1 MYADYEIREV
11 PIGYGPARRKVEE
24 FLGKRTLRLDK
35 VDYYEAIYPYGGD
48 EMLAVGGLLGDAIRC
63 IAVKEGMED
72 EHLANRLVS
81 HLMVIV
87 QRRGYPTVK
96 VFTKP
101 SNKAVF
107 ESLAFETLAETDS
120 VVFMENGQMPLRD
133 YLLSLERLARP
144 GKSGVIVM
152 NCNPFT
158 RGHRYLIEEASKQV
172 DNLYVIPLKENNR
185 NFNYEERREMIRLG
199 TADLANVTVCEGSAY
214 AISQATFPTYFLKQ
228 LDKASENQI
237 ELDLQIFARYLA
249 PALGATVRFVGTEPF
264 DPLTRRYNEMM
275 AELLPKSGIEV
286 VQIERKELE
295 EKPISASRTRAFI
308 ENNKLHAAM
317 QLVPPTTQ
325 PYIMAKFAV
334 DALQQELDT
343 TPKPGLVDKDN
354 SGAHTDMDYILME
367 RSIKSL
373 RPYFVRLAQLGLS
386 ADKLTTADVQRIGIE
401 AEAAM
406 LRTTHGVNT
415 HRGALFALGITVA
428 AAMWLYAHEGQEVR
442 KERLQQMIQEIAA
455 GFPPSADTHGAEVV
469 AKARVKGARE
479 NAVEGYPDLF
489 ETWGPY
495 YRKLREDPH
504 RAHRTLLKIMSMLQ
518 DTNIYYR
525 TDAETA
531 EIVRQSSGQLLQ
543 RFSVNSLREADA
555 EFIRHN
561 ISPGGCADM
570 LSLTILINAIL
581 R

>member
-1 MYADYEIREV
+1 MPPCSSCPPR
-11 PIGYGPARRKVEE
+11 P
-24 FLGKRTLRLDK
+24 
-35 VDYYEAIYPYGGD
+35 
-48 EMLAVGGLLGDAIRC
+48 
-63 IAVKEGMED
+63 
-72 EHLANRLVS
+72 S
-81 HLMVIV
+81 
-87 QRRGYPTVK
+87 PTSW
-96 VFTKP
+96 P
-101 SNKAVF
+101 S
-107 ESLAFETLAETDS
+107 
-120 VVFMENGQMPLRD
+120 
-133 YLLSLERLARP
+133 
-144 GKSGVIVM
+144 
-152 NCNPFT
+152 
-158 RGHRYLIEEASKQV
+158 
-172 DNLYVIPLKENNR
+172 
-185 NFNYEERREMIRLG
+185 
-199 TADLANVTVCEGSAY
+199 
-214 AISQATFPTYFLKQ
+214 
-228 LDKASENQI
+228 
-237 ELDLQIFARYLA
+237 
-249 PALGATVRFVGTEPF
+249 
-264 DPLTRRYNEMM
+264 
-275 AELLPKSGIEV
+275 LP
-286 VQIERKELE
+286 
-295 EKPISASRTRAFI
+295 
-308 ENNKLHAAM
+308 
-317 QLVPPTTQ
+317 
-325 PYIMAKFAV
+325 
-334 DALQQELDT
+334 
-343 TPKPGLVDKDN
+343 
-354 SGAHTDMDYILME
+354 
-367 RSIKSL
+367 SL

-386 ADKLTTADVQRIGIE
+386 ADKLTAADVQRIGIE

>member
-11 PIGYGPARRKVEE
+11 PIGYAPARRKVEE

-35 VDYYEAIYPYGGD
+35 VDYYEAIYPRGGD
-48 EMLAVGGLLGDAIRC
+48 EMLAVGGLLGDSIRC

-72 EHLANRLVS
+72 EHLANWLVS

-101 SNKAVF
+101 SNKAIF
-107 ESLAFETLAETDS
+107 ESLAFETLAETGS
-120 VVFMENGQMPLRD
+120 VVFMENSQMPLRD
-133 YLLSLERLARP
+133 YLLSLEKLARP

-158 RGHRYLIEEASKQV
+158 LGHRYLIEEASKQV
-172 DNLYVIPLKENNR
+172 DNLYIIPLKENNR
-185 NFNYEERREMIRLG
+185 NFNYDERREMIALG

-237 ELDLQIFARYLA
+237 ELDLQMFVHYLA
-249 PALGATVRFVGTEPF
+249 PSLGATVRFVGSEPF
-264 DPLTRRYNEMM
+264 DPLTRRYNELM

-286 VQIERKELE
+286 VLIERKDLDGN
-295 EKPISASRTRAFI
+295 PISASRIRAFI
-308 ENNKLHAAM
+308 ENNKMHAAM

-325 PYIMAKFAV
+325 PFILAKFAV
-334 DALQQELDT
+334 DALQKELDT

-367 RSIKSL
+367 RSIGAL
-373 RPYFVRLAQLGLS
+373 RPYFVKLAQLGMR
-386 ADKLTTADVQRIGIE
+386 ADTLTTQDVQRIGME

-428 AAMWLYAHEGQEVR
+428 AAMWLYQHEEHEVR
-442 KERLQQMIQEIAA
+442 KESLRHLISKIAA
-455 GFPPSADTHGAEVV
+455 GFKPSAHTHGAEVM
-469 AKARVKGARE
+469 AKNHVKGARE
-479 NAVEGYPDLF
+479 SAIEGYPELF

-495 YRKLREDPH
+495 YRALREDPY

-531 EIVRQSSGQLLQ
+531 ELVRQSSSMLLQ
-543 RFSVNSLREADA
+543 RFSINALRDADA

-581 R
+581 K

>member
-11 PIGYGPARRKVEE
+11 PIGYAPARRKVEQ
-24 FLGKRTLRLDK
+24 FLGQRTLRLDK

-48 EMLAVGGLLGDAIRC
+48 EMLAVGGLLNDAIRC

-101 SNKAVF
+101 SNKAIF

-133 YLLSLERLARP
+133 YMLSLEKQARP

-199 TADLANVTVCEGSAY
+199 TADIPNVTVCEGSAY
-214 AISQATFPTYFLKQ
+214 AISQATFPTYFLKH

-237 ELDLQIFARYLA
+237 ELDLQIFSRYIA
-249 PALGATVRFVGTEPF
+249 PALGATVRFVGSEPF
-264 DPLTRRYNEMM
+264 DPLTCRYNEMM
-275 AELLPKSGIEV
+275 AEHLPKGGIEV
-286 VQIERKELE
+286 VQIQRKEYE
-295 EKPISASRTRAFI
+295 DKPISASRVRAFI
-308 ENNKLHAAM
+308 ENNKMHAAM
-317 QLVPPTTQ
+317 ELVPPTTQ
-325 PYIMAKFAV
+325 PFIIAKFAV

-354 SGAHTDMDYILME
+354 NGAHEDMDYILME
-367 RSIKSL
+367 RSIHAL
-373 RPYFVRLAQLGLS
+373 RPYFVKLAQLGMRVE
-386 ADKLTTADVQRIGIE
+386 KLTQEDVQRIGME
-401 AEAAM
+401 AEKAM
-406 LRTTHGVNT
+406 LETTHGVNT

-428 AAMWLYAHEGQEVR
+428 AAAWIYGHEGQEVR
-442 KERLQQMIQEIAA
+442 KESLQRLISEIAS
-455 GFPPSADTHGAEVV
+455 GFKPSSSTHGAEVI
-469 AKARVKGARE
+469 AKEHVKGARE

-489 ETWGPY
+489 ETWGPF

-518 DTNIYYR
+518 DTNIYHR

-531 EIVRQSSGQLLQ
+531 ELVRQSSGMLLQ
-543 RFSVNSLREADA
+543 RFSVSALRDADA

-561 ISPGGCADM
+561 ISPGGSADM

-581 R
+581 K

>member
-35 VDYYEAIYPYGGD
+35 VDYYEAIYPCGGD

-63 IAVKEGMED
+63 IAVKEDMED

-275 AELLPKSGIEV
+275 TELLPKSGIEV

-354 SGAHTDMDYILME
+354 SIPTWTI
-367 RSIKSL
+367 SSW
-373 RPYFVRLAQLGLS
+373 S
-386 ADKLTTADVQRIGIE
+386 AVSSRCARI
-401 AEAAM
+401 
-406 LRTTHGVNT
+406 
-415 HRGALFALGITVA
+415 
-428 AAMWLYAHEGQEVR
+428 
-442 KERLQQMIQEIAA
+442 
-455 GFPPSADTHGAEVV
+455 
-469 AKARVKGARE
+469 
-479 NAVEGYPDLF
+479 
-489 ETWGPY
+489 
-495 YRKLREDPH
+495 
-504 RAHRTLLKIMSMLQ
+504 
-518 DTNIYYR
+518 
-525 TDAETA
+525 
-531 EIVRQSSGQLLQ
+531 SSGWLSSACPRTSSPRPTCSASASRPRPPCCVPPTGSTPTAAPCLPLASPSPPPCGSTPT
-543 RFSVNSLREADA
+543 RGRRCARSVCSR
-555 EFIRHN
+555 
-561 ISPGGCADM
+561 
-570 LSLTILINAIL
+570 
-581 R
+581 

>member
-1 MYADYEIREV
+1 
-11 PIGYGPARRKVEE
+11 
-24 FLGKRTLRLDK
+24 
-35 VDYYEAIYPYGGD
+35 
-48 EMLAVGGLLGDAIRC
+48 
-63 IAVKEGMED
+63 
-72 EHLANRLVS
+72 
-81 HLMVIV
+81 
-87 QRRGYPTVK
+87 
-96 VFTKP
+96 
-101 SNKAVF
+101 
-107 ESLAFETLAETDS
+107 
-120 VVFMENGQMPLRD
+120 
-133 YLLSLERLARP
+133 
-144 GKSGVIVM
+144 
-152 NCNPFT
+152 
-158 RGHRYLIEEASKQV
+158 
-172 DNLYVIPLKENNR
+172 
-185 NFNYEERREMIRLG
+185 
-199 TADLANVTVCEGSAY
+199 
-214 AISQATFPTYFLKQ
+214 
-228 LDKASENQI
+228 
-237 ELDLQIFARYLA
+237 
-249 PALGATVRFVGTEPF
+249 
-264 DPLTRRYNEMM
+264 
-275 AELLPKSGIEV
+275 
-286 VQIERKELE
+286 
-295 EKPISASRTRAFI
+295 
-308 ENNKLHAAM
+308 
-317 QLVPPTTQ
+317 
-325 PYIMAKFAV
+325 MAKFAV

-386 ADKLTTADVQRIGIE
+386 ADQLTTADVQRIGIE

-415 HRGALFALGITVA
+415 HRGALFCIGITVA
-428 AAMWLYAHEGQEVR
+428 AAMWLYTHEGQEVR

-469 AKARVKGARE
+469 AKAHVKGARE

-531 EIVRQSSGQLLQ
+531 EIVRRSSGELLQ